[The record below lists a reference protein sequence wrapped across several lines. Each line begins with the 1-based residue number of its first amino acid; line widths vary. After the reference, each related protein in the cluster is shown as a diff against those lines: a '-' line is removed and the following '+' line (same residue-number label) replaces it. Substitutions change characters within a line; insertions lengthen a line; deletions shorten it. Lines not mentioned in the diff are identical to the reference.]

1 MATSRLTNSSESHLG
16 SVTNLGATRRRAR
29 ISLTWV
35 ASCGFTGVAGV
46 FLVSLL
52 VIFVWQSLPVWNH
65 SGIGYLTGKQW
76 FYREHVYGALSMI
89 YGTLAVSGV
98 ALFLA
103 VPVGVGAAVCTA
115 ELVPPRIRLCL
126 KVTVE
131 LLAGIPSVVYGLL
144 GILLLR
150 DWIYRALAPFDPLSG
165 DTLLTAGILVGV
177 MILPTI
183 MSLADDA
190 MRCVPALQRHAAR
203 GLGLNRSEVIRSI
216 VLPQAFPG
224 IVAAVLLGLG
234 RSLGE
239 MIAVFLV
246 VGRQD
251 NQLPA
256 NLLSIQPLISAG
268 QTLSSKLGGSET
280 NIAYG
285 DPLHWAAI
293 VSLGLLML
301 VMVTGVTALAFRLLS
316 EDRHA

>member
-1 MATSRLTNSSESHLG
+1 MAISRSTNSSDPGPDCRPDRASTFREG
-16 SVTNLGATRRRAR
+16 RFSVTWL
-29 ISLTWV
+29 
-35 ASCGFTGVAGV
+35 ASCSFTGVAGV
-46 FLVSLL
+46 FLVSL
-52 VIFVWQSLPVWNH
+52 VCIFIWQSLPVWRH

-76 FYREHVYGALSMI
+76 FYREHVYGTLSML

-98 ALFLA
+98 ALLLA
-103 VPVGVGAAVCTA
+103 VPIGVGAAICTA
-115 ELVPPRIRLCL
+115 ELVPPRVRLGL

-150 DWIYRALAPFDPLSG
+150 DWVYQVLAPFDPLSG

-190 MRCVPALQRHAAR
+190 MRGVPALQRHAAR
-203 GLGLNRSEVIRSI
+203 GLGLNRSEVVLSI

-251 NQLPA
+251 NQWPA

-293 VSLGLLML
+293 VTLGLLLL